1 MAHEES
7 DDYYIPPTLGELT
20 RQIAAERGELQD
32 WDLKGNYVPPSRE
45 GGLPQVNKAADLQ
58 RETNLIE
65 RTENY
70 SISPRP
76 PALLYEVI
84 ATYDSRPIQGFDFQF
99 SECNSIVW
107 IPGGSG
113 SEFNE
118 VRFTFKVPDN
128 NVAVLR
134 SFRYQVTL
142 APINIVTEGGCWL
155 MSDLLVDESPVRQY
169 SRMLHPIFMRDEV
182 PCFIIVD
189 EMRDITLRL
198 RMAVDTNGDVVEFF
212 GDAEAADLV
221 SPVIARLYGQLLVK
235 TGIPKEFEISNAI
248 GGGQL

>member
-20 RQIAAERGELQD
+20 RQIARERGELAEY
-32 WDLKGNYVPPSRE
+32 DLDGKYIPPRHPGGVPGNPM
-45 GGLPQVNKAADLQ
+45 AADLN

-70 SISPRP
+70 TVSPRP

-84 ATYDSRPIQGFDFQF
+84 ATYDSRPIQGFDFQH
-99 SECNSIVW
+99 SECGNLLWQDI
-107 IPGGSG
+107 GGGVTSFPDV
-113 SEFNE
+113 EF
-118 VRFTFKVPDN
+118 TYTVPDN

-134 SFRYQVTL
+134 SFRYQCTS
-142 APINIVTEGGCWL
+142 APVNHVTEGDCWL
-155 MSDLLVDESPVRQY
+155 FSTILVDDSPVREY
-169 SRMLHPIFMRDEV
+169 NRMFHPVKMELLFPAWV
-182 PCFIIVD
+182 IVD
-189 EMRDITLRL
+189 ERRTITLKLFR
-198 RMAVDTNGDVVEFF
+198 ADDGVDPVEFNNSIE
-212 GDAEAADLV
+212 GLIT
-221 SPVIARLYGQLLVK
+221 PVLGEMYGQLLVK